1 MEDERTK
8 FPGVYAN
15 KILGRFRDECLLKK
29 SLVSIQECCKMTKQG
44 KTAFNIDTSR
54 FSPMLIVFPVA
65 MKVICKQ
72 MPFIKYFNV

>member
-1 MEDERTK
+1 
-8 FPGVYAN
+8 
-15 KILGRFRDECLLKK
+15 
-29 SLVSIQECCKMTKQG
+29 MTKQG